1 MVTAPAEKLSRL
13 IAHDRSSVFLVEDH
27 AVSRAGYLRVIE
39 QDPSLEVCG
48 EAGSANE
55 AFTVILQSP
64 PDVVIM
70 DIGLRSGNG
79 LELIKNLKTIHSR
92 LKVLVIS
99 MHDELVYAE
108 RALRAGASGY
118 LMKSESLNAV
128 IAAIK
133 QVLSGELYLSDK
145 MKQRLVQKSLG
156 QLTRESDF
164 PLDALT
170 DRELEVYHLTGNGFT
185 TREIA
190 ARINLSAKTVDSY
203 RENIKY
209 KLRLGNS
216 AELSRHAIRWVRLD
230 SQTGA

>member
-1 MVTAPAEKLSRL
+1 MVTELVETHSRL
-13 IAHDRSSVFLVEDH
+13 VTPGRSRVFLVEDH

-39 QDPSLEVCG
+39 QNPTLLACG
-48 EAGSANE
+48 EAASANE
-55 AFTVILQSP
+55 AFTAILQSQ
-64 PDVVIM
+64 PDVVII
-70 DIGLRSGNG
+70 DIGLRTGNG
-79 LELIKNLKTIHSR
+79 LELIKNLRSIHSR

-118 LMKSESLNAV
+118 LMKSESLTAV
-128 IAAIK
+128 GVAIK
-133 QVLSGELYLSDK
+133 QVLSGELYLSDR

-156 QLTRESDF
+156 QLRDETNF

-209 KLRLGNS
+209 KLRLGSS